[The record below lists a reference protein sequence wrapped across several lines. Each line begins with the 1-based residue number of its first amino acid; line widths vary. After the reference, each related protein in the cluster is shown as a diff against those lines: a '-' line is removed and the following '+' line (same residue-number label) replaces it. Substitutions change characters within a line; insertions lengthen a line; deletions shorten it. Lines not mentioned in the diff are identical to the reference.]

1 MFLNAFK
8 TSLPALLCYVPLGIV
23 YGVLCAQA
31 GYPWYYAPLFCTFV
45 LAGAMQMITLSLLS
59 AEASLG
65 VIACAII
72 PLGIR
77 NIFYGLTMLERFRPV
92 NPLLKLYLA
101 HGLVDATYSL
111 LNTSEPTADTQK
123 DIRYI
128 TWLTILIHFY
138 WVLGGLL
145 GSFVIHFI
153 QIPAGLEF
161 ALTAFFAAV
170 AVEQLLK
177 SKDMK
182 AIWISAGAIVLAL
195 FTFPGHF
202 FLGSI
207 AIAAFACL
215 ILPACERSTV

>member
-23 YGVLCAQA
+23 YGVLCAQS

-59 AEASLG
+59 AGASLFM
-65 VIACAII
+65 IACAII

-77 NIFYGLTMLERFRPV
+77 NIFYGLTMLERFRPAP
-92 NPLLKLYLA
+92 PLLKLYLA

-111 LNTSEPTADTQK
+111 LNTSQPPADARS
-123 DIRYI
+123 DIRYM

-145 GSFVIHFI
+145 GSFVVHVIK
-153 QIPAGLEF
+153 IPRGLEF

-177 SKDMK
+177 RKDLQ
-182 AIWISAGAIVLAL
+182 AIWISAGSIVLA
-195 FTFPGHF
+195 FVAIPSHF

-207 AIAAFACL
+207 AIAALACL
-215 ILPACERSTV
+215 VLPVGERSAV

>member
-1 MFLNAFK
+1 MFIKAFK

-23 YGVLCAQA
+23 YGVLCAQL

-45 LAGAMQMITLSLLS
+45 LAGAMQMIALSLLS
-59 AEASLG
+59 AGASLFI
-65 VIACAII
+65 IACAII

-92 NPLLKLYLA
+92 HPLLKLYLA

-111 LNTSEPTADTQK
+111 LNTSEPPTDTRN
-123 DIRYI
+123 DIRYM
-128 TWLTILIHFY
+128 TWLTVLIHFY

-145 GSFVIHFI
+145 GSFVIRFVK
-153 QIPAGLEF
+153 IPPGLEF

-177 SKDMK
+177 RKDIK
-182 AIWISAGAIVLAL
+182 AIWVSAGSRILA
-195 FTFPGHF
+195 FVAFPSHF

-207 AIAAFACL
+207 AIAALACL
-215 ILPACERSTV
+215 ALPVAERNVV

>member
-1 MFLNAFK
+1 MFISAFK

-23 YGVLCAQA
+23 YGVLCAQS

-45 LAGAMQMITLSLLS
+45 LAGAMQMIALSLLS
-59 AEASLG
+59 AGASLFI
-65 VIACAII
+65 VACAII

-92 NPLLKLYLA
+92 HPLLKLYLA

-111 LNTSEPTADTQK
+111 LNTSEPPTDTRN
-123 DIRYI
+123 DIRYM
-128 TWLTILIHFY
+128 TWLTVLIHFY

-145 GSFVIHFI
+145 GSFVIHFVK
-153 QIPAGLEF
+153 IPPGLEF

-177 SKDMK
+177 RKDFK
-182 AIWISAGAIVLAL
+182 AIWVSTGSLLLA
-195 FTFPGHF
+195 FFAFPGHF

-207 AIAAFACL
+207 AIAALACL
-215 ILPACERSTV
+215 VLPVAERNAI